1 MQAMQP
7 IQQRKIRLMRK
18 NLTLT
23 ILLSVGLS
31 GCIDTEFETSANMS
45 KQPTNTV
52 STEQGVLEGTW
63 SKTDPDIGVFRGVA
77 YAQPPVGELRWRE
90 PQDLAS
96 WSGVRQ
102 AQEFGAACW
111 QSYSEDAFVWSRG
124 EFPRSEDCLHLNVW
138 QAQRTSVAA
147 PVMVWFHGGAHTG
160 GFAHVELFD
169 GTELARQGVVV
180 VTVNYR
186 LGPWGFLA
194 HPALAEESEHNSAGN
209 YGLMD
214 KIAALKWVQKNIQGF
229 GGDPDNVTIFGQS
242 AGSSSVC
249 ALMTSP
255 LTSGLFHKAIGQS
268 AACLA
273 KEKRDANGQERGVR
287 LTTLALGKLASQES
301 ATKVTAKQ
309 LRSIDNEALLSAM
322 QTSDWSAGS
331 RIVVDGWVLPEA
343 PLDVFNANRQAK
355 VPLLVGSLANEGH
368 ELLPLNNALTEAELD
383 QYLSKTFGDS
393 APKLKALYAEDL
405 AISPGMALREILT
418 DAFMAMSMRSWAQY
432 NHNADQP
439 TYLYYMDYVPPA
451 YQIYL
456 FNEPDLN
463 LPNGPR
469 SAGAYHSGDLA
480 FVFNNVGKNG
490 DFWLEEDLS
499 MARTMSGYWTN
510 FAKTGNPNGANLP
523 NWASYEPQ
531 GHNTQLLSKQVRT
544 IAGAKREKLDLLA
557 QRHQA
562 KKK

>member
-1 MQAMQP
+1 MQA
-7 IQQRKIRLMRK
+7 IAKLIRI
-18 NLTLT
+18 NLTLA
-23 ILLSVGLS
+23 ILLSINLVG
-31 GCIDTEFETSANMS
+31 CTEKEAGMSADMN
-45 KQPTNTV
+45 KERVNQV
-52 STEQGVLEGTW
+52 STEHGMLEGAW
-63 SKTDPDIGVFRGVA
+63 SQADASIGVFRGIP
-77 YAQPPVGELRWRE
+77 YAQPPVGNLRWRA
-90 PQDLAS
+90 PQDLTS
-96 WSGVRQ
+96 WTGVRQ
-102 AQEFGAACW
+102 ATTFGAACW
-111 QSYSEDAFVWSRG
+111 QSYSDDAFVWSRG
-124 EFPRSEDCLHLNVW
+124 EFPRSEDCLHLNIW
-138 QAQRTSVAA
+138 QPEKTDATA

-194 HPALAEESEHNSAGN
+194 HPALAEESEHNSTGN

-229 GGDPDNVTIFGQS
+229 GGNPDNVTLFGQS

-249 ALMTSP
+249 ALMASP
-255 LTSGLFHKAIGQS
+255 LASGLFDKAIGQS
-268 AACLA
+268 AACLVR
-273 KEKRDANGQERGVR
+273 EKRDANGQQRGAR
-287 LTTLALGKLASQES
+287 LAQLALGELGAQDSESQ
-301 ATKVTAKQ
+301 VTAKQ
-309 LRSIDNEALLSAM
+309 LRSIDNQSLLSAM
-322 QTSDWSAGS
+322 ENSPWSEGS

-343 PLDVFNANRQAK
+343 PVDVFNANQQAK

-368 ELLPLNNALTEAELD
+368 ELLPLNNALTESELD
-383 QYLSKTFGDS
+383 QYLNKTFAET

-418 DAFMAMSMRSWAQY
+418 DAFMAMSMRGWAQY

-456 FNEPDLN
+456 FDDPNLN
-463 LPNGPR
+463 LPGGPR
-469 SAGAYHSGDLA
+469 STGAYHSGDLA
-480 FVFNNVGKNG
+480 YVFNNVGKTG
-490 DFWLEEDLS
+490 DFWLEEDFA
-499 MARTMSGYWTN
+499 MARAMSGYWTN

-523 NWASYEPQ
+523 NWARYEPQ
-531 GHNTQLLSKQVRT
+531 NHNTQLLSNPIKT

-557 QRHQA
+557 QRYQR
-562 KKK
+562 KK

>member
-1 MQAMQP
+1 MQA
-7 IQQRKIRLMRK
+7 IAKLTRI
-18 NLTLT
+18 NLTLA
-23 ILLSVGLS
+23 ILLSINLVG
-31 GCIDTEFETSANMS
+31 CTEKEAGMSADRN
-45 KQPTNTV
+45 KERVNQV
-52 STEQGVLEGTW
+52 STEHGILKGAW
-63 SKTDPDIGVFRGVA
+63 SEADASIGVFRGIP
-77 YAQPPVGELRWRE
+77 YAQPPVGDLRWRA

-96 WSGVRQ
+96 WTGVRH
-102 AQEFGAACW
+102 ATKFGAACW
-111 QSYSEDAFVWSRG
+111 QSYSDDAFVWSRG
-124 EFPRSEDCLHLNVW
+124 EFPRSEDCLHLNIW
-138 QAQRTSVAA
+138 QPKKADATA

-194 HPALAEESEHNSAGN
+194 HPALAEESEHNSTGN

-214 KIAALKWVQKNIQGF
+214 KIAALKWVQKNIRSF
-229 GGDPDNVTIFGQS
+229 GGNPDNVTLFGQS

-249 ALMTSP
+249 ALMASP

-268 AACLA
+268 AACLV
-273 KEKRDANGQERGVR
+273 KEKRDANGQQRGAR
-287 LTTLALGKLASQES
+287 LAQLALGESGAQDSESQ
-301 ATKVTAKQ
+301 VTAKQ
-309 LRSIDNEALLSAM
+309 LRSIDNQSLLSAM
-322 QTSDWSAGS
+322 ENSPWSEGS

-343 PLDVFNANRQAK
+343 PVDVFNANQQAK

-368 ELLPLNNALTEAELD
+368 ELLPLNNALTESELD
-383 QYLSKTFGDS
+383 QYLSKTFAET

-418 DAFMAMSMRSWAQY
+418 DAFMAMSMRGWAQY

-456 FNEPDLN
+456 FDDPNLN
-463 LPNGPR
+463 LPGGPR
-469 SAGAYHSGDLA
+469 STGAYHSGDLA
-480 FVFNNVGKNG
+480 YVFNNVGKTG
-490 DFWLEEDLS
+490 DFWLEEDFA
-499 MARTMSGYWTN
+499 MARAMSSYWTN
-510 FAKTGNPNGANLP
+510 FAKTGNPNGTNLP
-523 NWASYEPQ
+523 NWARYETQ
-531 GHNTQLLSKQVRT
+531 NHNTQLLSNPIKT

-557 QRHQA
+557 QRYQT
-562 KKK
+562 KK

>member
-1 MQAMQP
+1 MQA
-7 IQQRKIRLMRK
+7 IAKLIRI
-18 NLTLT
+18 NLTLA
-23 ILLSVGLS
+23 ILLSINLVG
-31 GCIDTEFETSANMS
+31 CTEKEAGMSADMN
-45 KQPTNTV
+45 KERVNQV
-52 STEQGVLEGTW
+52 STEHGMLEGAW
-63 SKTDPDIGVFRGVA
+63 SQADASIGVFRGIP
-77 YAQPPVGELRWRE
+77 YAQPPVGNLRWRA
-90 PQDLAS
+90 PQDLAP
-96 WSGVRQ
+96 WTGVRQ
-102 AQEFGAACW
+102 ATTFGAACW
-111 QSYSEDAFVWSRG
+111 QSYSDDAFVWSRG
-124 EFPRSEDCLHLNVW
+124 EFPRSEDCLHLNIW
-138 QAQRTSVAA
+138 QPKKADATA

-194 HPALAEESEHNSAGN
+194 HPALAEESEHNSTGN

-229 GGDPDNVTIFGQS
+229 GGNPDNVTLFGQS

-249 ALMTSP
+249 ALMASP
-255 LTSGLFHKAIGQS
+255 LASGLFDKAIGQS
-268 AACLA
+268 AACLVR
-273 KEKRDANGQERGVR
+273 EKRDANGQQRGAR
-287 LTTLALGKLASQES
+287 LAQLALGELGAQDSESQ
-301 ATKVTAKQ
+301 VTAKQ
-309 LRSIDNEALLSAM
+309 LRSIDNQSLLSAM
-322 QTSDWSAGS
+322 ENSPWSEGS

-343 PLDVFNANRQAK
+343 PVDVFNANQQAK

-368 ELLPLNNALTEAELD
+368 ELLPLNNALTESELD
-383 QYLSKTFGDS
+383 QYLNKTFAET

-418 DAFMAMSMRSWAQY
+418 DAFMAMSMRGWAQY

-456 FNEPDLN
+456 FDDPNLN
-463 LPNGPR
+463 LPGGPR
-469 SAGAYHSGDLA
+469 STGAYHSGDLA
-480 FVFNNVGKNG
+480 YVFNNVGKTG
-490 DFWLEEDLS
+490 DFWLEEDFA
-499 MARTMSGYWTN
+499 MARAMSSYWTN

-523 NWASYEPQ
+523 NWARYEPQ
-531 GHNTQLLSKQVRT
+531 NHNTQLLSNPIKT

-557 QRHQA
+557 QRYQT
-562 KKK
+562 KK

>member
-1 MQAMQP
+1 MQA
-7 IQQRKIRLMRK
+7 IAKLIRI
-18 NLTLT
+18 NLTLA
-23 ILLSVGLS
+23 ILLSINLVG
-31 GCIDTEFETSANMS
+31 CTEKEAGMSADMN
-45 KQPTNTV
+45 KERVNQV
-52 STEQGVLEGTW
+52 STEHGMLEGAW
-63 SKTDPDIGVFRGVA
+63 SQADASIGVFRGIP
-77 YAQPPVGELRWRE
+77 YAQPPVGNLRWRA
-90 PQDLAS
+90 PQDLAP
-96 WSGVRQ
+96 WTGVRQ
-102 AQEFGAACW
+102 ATTFGAACW
-111 QSYSEDAFVWSRG
+111 QSYSDDAFVWSRG
-124 EFPRSEDCLHLNVW
+124 EFPRSEDCLHLNIW
-138 QAQRTSVAA
+138 QPKKADATA

-194 HPALAEESEHNSAGN
+194 HPALAEESEHNSTGN

-214 KIAALKWVQKNIQGF
+214 KIAALKWVQKNIRSF
-229 GGDPDNVTIFGQS
+229 GGNPDNVTLFGQS

-268 AACLA
+268 AACLV
-273 KEKRDANGQERGVR
+273 KEKRDANGQQRGAR
-287 LTTLALGKLASQES
+287 LAQLALGELGAQDSESQ
-301 ATKVTAKQ
+301 VTAKQ
-309 LRSIDNEALLSAM
+309 LRSIDNQSLLSAM
-322 QTSDWSAGS
+322 ENSPWSEGS

-343 PLDVFNANRQAK
+343 PVDVFNANQQAK

-368 ELLPLNNALTEAELD
+368 ELLPLNNALTESELD
-383 QYLSKTFGDS
+383 QYLSKTFAET

-418 DAFMAMSMRSWAQY
+418 DAFMAMSMRGWAQY

-456 FNEPDLN
+456 FDDPNLN
-463 LPNGPR
+463 LPGGPR
-469 SAGAYHSGDLA
+469 STGAYHSGDLA
-480 FVFNNVGKNG
+480 YVFNNVGKTG
-490 DFWLEEDLS
+490 DFWLEEDFA
-499 MARTMSGYWTN
+499 MARAMSSYWTN

-523 NWASYEPQ
+523 NWARYEPQ
-531 GHNTQLLSKQVRT
+531 NHNTQLLSNPIKT

-557 QRHQA
+557 QRYQT
-562 KKK
+562 KK

>member
-1 MQAMQP
+1 MQA
-7 IQQRKIRLMRK
+7 IAKLTRI
-18 NLTLT
+18 NLTLA
-23 ILLSVGLS
+23 ILLSINLVG
-31 GCIDTEFETSANMS
+31 CTEKEAGMSADMN
-45 KQPTNTV
+45 KERVNQV
-52 STEQGVLEGTW
+52 STEHGMLEGAW
-63 SKTDPDIGVFRGVA
+63 SQADASIGVFRGIP
-77 YAQPPVGELRWRE
+77 YAQPPIGDLRWRA

-96 WSGVRQ
+96 WTGVRH
-102 AQEFGAACW
+102 ATKFGAACW
-111 QSYSEDAFVWSRG
+111 QSYSDDAFVWSRG
-124 EFPRSEDCLHLNVW
+124 EFPRSEDCLHLNIW
-138 QAQRTSVAA
+138 QPKKADATA

-194 HPALAEESEHNSAGN
+194 HPALAEESEHNSTGN

-214 KIAALKWVQKNIQGF
+214 KIAALKWVQKNIRSF
-229 GGDPDNVTIFGQS
+229 GGNPDNVTLFGQS

-268 AACLA
+268 AACLV
-273 KEKRDANGQERGVR
+273 KEKRDANGQQRGAR
-287 LTTLALGKLASQES
+287 LAQLALGESGAQDSESQ
-301 ATKVTAKQ
+301 VTAKQ
-309 LRSIDNEALLSAM
+309 LRSIDNQSLLSAM
-322 QTSDWSAGS
+322 ENSPWSEGS

-343 PLDVFNANRQAK
+343 PVDVFNANQQAK

-368 ELLPLNNALTEAELD
+368 ELLPLNNALTESELD
-383 QYLSKTFGDS
+383 QYLSKTFAET

-418 DAFMAMSMRSWAQY
+418 DAFMAMSMRGWAQY

-456 FNEPDLN
+456 FDDPNLN
-463 LPNGPR
+463 LPGGPR
-469 SAGAYHSGDLA
+469 STGAYHSGDLA
-480 FVFNNVGKNG
+480 YVFNNVGKTG
-490 DFWLEEDLS
+490 DFWLEEDFA
-499 MARTMSGYWTN
+499 MARAMSSYWTN

-523 NWASYEPQ
+523 NWARYEPQ
-531 GHNTQLLSKQVRT
+531 NHNTQLLSNPIKT

-557 QRHQA
+557 QRYQT
-562 KKK
+562 KK

>member
-1 MQAMQP
+1 MQA
-7 IQQRKIRLMRK
+7 IAKLIRI
-18 NLTLT
+18 NLTLA
-23 ILLSVGLS
+23 ILLSINLVG
-31 GCIDTEFETSANMS
+31 CTEKEAGMSADMN
-45 KQPTNTV
+45 KERVNQV
-52 STEQGVLEGTW
+52 STEHGMLEGAW
-63 SKTDPDIGVFRGVA
+63 SQADASIGVFRGIP
-77 YAQPPVGELRWRE
+77 YAQPPVGDLRWRA
-90 PQDLAS
+90 PQDLTS
-96 WSGVRQ
+96 WTGVRQ
-102 AQEFGAACW
+102 ATTFGAACW
-111 QSYSEDAFVWSRG
+111 QSYSDDAFVWSRG
-124 EFPRSEDCLHLNVW
+124 EFPRSEDCLHLNIW
-138 QAQRTSVAA
+138 QPEKTDATA

-194 HPALAEESEHNSAGN
+194 HPALAEESEHNSTGN

-229 GGDPDNVTIFGQS
+229 GGNPDNVTLFGQS

-249 ALMTSP
+249 ALMASP
-255 LTSGLFHKAIGQS
+255 LASGLFDKAIGQS
-268 AACLA
+268 AACLV
-273 KEKRDANGQERGVR
+273 KEKRDANGQQRGAR
-287 LTTLALGKLASQES
+287 LAQLALGELGAQDSESQ
-301 ATKVTAKQ
+301 VTAKQ
-309 LRSIDNEALLSAM
+309 LRSIDNQSLLSAM
-322 QTSDWSAGS
+322 ENSPWSEGS

-343 PLDVFNANRQAK
+343 PVDVFNANQQAK

-368 ELLPLNNALTEAELD
+368 ELLPLNNALTESELD
-383 QYLSKTFGDS
+383 QYLNKTFAET

-418 DAFMAMSMRSWAQY
+418 DAFMAMSMRGWAQY

-456 FNEPDLN
+456 FDDPNLN
-463 LPNGPR
+463 LPGGPR
-469 SAGAYHSGDLA
+469 STGAYHSGDLA
-480 FVFNNVGKNG
+480 YVFNNVGKTG
-490 DFWLEEDLS
+490 DFWLEEDFA
-499 MARTMSGYWTN
+499 MARAMSGYWTN

-523 NWASYEPQ
+523 NWARYEPQ
-531 GHNTQLLSKQVRT
+531 NHNTQLLSNPIKT

-557 QRHQA
+557 QRFQT
-562 KKK
+562 KK

>member
-1 MQAMQP
+1 MQA
-7 IQQRKIRLMRK
+7 IAKLIRI
-18 NLTLT
+18 NLTLA
-23 ILLSVGLS
+23 ILLSINLVG
-31 GCIDTEFETSANMS
+31 CTEKEAGMSADRN
-45 KQPTNTV
+45 KEWVNQV
-52 STEQGVLEGTW
+52 STEHGILKGAW
-63 SKTDPDIGVFRGVA
+63 SEADASIGVFRGIP
-77 YAQPPVGELRWRE
+77 YAQPPVGDLRWRA

-96 WSGVRQ
+96 WTGVRH
-102 AQEFGAACW
+102 ATKFGAACW
-111 QSYSEDAFVWSRG
+111 HSYSDDAFVWSRG
-124 EFPRSEDCLHLNVW
+124 EFPRSEDCLHLNIW
-138 QAQRTSVAA
+138 QPKKADATA

-194 HPALAEESEHNSAGN
+194 HPALAEESEHNSTGN

-214 KIAALKWVQKNIQGF
+214 KIAALKWVQKNIRSF
-229 GGDPDNVTIFGQS
+229 GGNPDNVTLFGQS

-249 ALMTSP
+249 ALMASP
-255 LTSGLFHKAIGQS
+255 LASGLFHKAIGQS
-268 AACLA
+268 AACLV
-273 KEKRDANGQERGVR
+273 KEKRDANGQQRGAR
-287 LTTLALGKLASQES
+287 LAQLALGELGAQDSESQ
-301 ATKVTAKQ
+301 VTAKQ
-309 LRSIDNEALLSAM
+309 LRSIDNQSLLSAM
-322 QTSDWSAGS
+322 ENSPWSEGS

-343 PLDVFNANRQAK
+343 PVDVFNANQQAK

-368 ELLPLNNALTEAELD
+368 ELLPLNNALTESELD
-383 QYLSKTFGDS
+383 QYLSKTFAET

-418 DAFMAMSMRSWAQY
+418 DAFMAMSMRGWAQY

-456 FNEPDLN
+456 FDDPNLN
-463 LPNGPR
+463 LPGGPR
-469 SAGAYHSGDLA
+469 STGAYHSGDLA
-480 FVFNNVGKNG
+480 YVFNNVGKTG
-490 DFWLEEDLS
+490 DFWLEEDFA
-499 MARTMSGYWTN
+499 MARAMSSYWTN

-523 NWASYEPQ
+523 NWARYEPQ
-531 GHNTQLLSKQVRT
+531 NHNTQLLSNPIKT

-557 QRHQA
+557 QRYQT
-562 KKK
+562 KK

>member
-1 MQAMQP
+1 MQA
-7 IQQRKIRLMRK
+7 IAKLIRI
-18 NLTLT
+18 NLTLA
-23 ILLSVGLS
+23 ILLSINLVGCTKKEA
-31 GCIDTEFETSANMS
+31 GMSADMN
-45 KQPTNTV
+45 KERVNQV
-52 STEQGVLEGTW
+52 STEHGILEGAW
-63 SKTDPDIGVFRGVA
+63 SEADASIGVFRGIP
-77 YAQPPVGELRWRE
+77 YAQPPVGDLRWRA

-96 WSGVRQ
+96 WTGVRH
-102 AQEFGAACW
+102 ATKFGAACW
-111 QSYSEDAFVWSRG
+111 QSYSDDAFVWSRG
-124 EFPRSEDCLHLNVW
+124 EFPRSEDCLHLNIW
-138 QAQRTSVAA
+138 QPKKADATA

-194 HPALAEESEHNSAGN
+194 HPALAEESEHNSTGN

-214 KIAALKWVQKNIQGF
+214 KIAALKWVQKNIRSF
-229 GGDPDNVTIFGQS
+229 GGNPDNVTLFGQS

-249 ALMTSP
+249 ALMASP
-255 LTSGLFHKAIGQS
+255 LASGLFHKAIGQS
-268 AACLA
+268 AACLV
-273 KEKRDANGQERGVR
+273 KEKRDANGQQRGAR
-287 LTTLALGKLASQES
+287 LAQLALGELGAQDSESQ
-301 ATKVTAKQ
+301 VTAKQ
-309 LRSIDNEALLSAM
+309 LRSIDNQSLLSAM
-322 QTSDWSAGS
+322 ENSPWSEGS

-343 PLDVFNANRQAK
+343 PVDVFNANQQAK

-368 ELLPLNNALTEAELD
+368 ELLPLNNALTESELD
-383 QYLSKTFGDS
+383 QYLSKTFAET

-418 DAFMAMSMRSWAQY
+418 DAFMAMSMRGWAQY

-456 FNEPDLN
+456 FDDPNLN
-463 LPNGPR
+463 LPGGPR
-469 SAGAYHSGDLA
+469 STGAYHSGDLA
-480 FVFNNVGKNG
+480 YVFNNVGKTG
-490 DFWLEEDLS
+490 DFWLKEDFA
-499 MARTMSGYWTN
+499 MARAMSGYWTN

-523 NWASYEPQ
+523 NWARYEPQ
-531 GHNTQLLSKQVRT
+531 NHNTQLLSNPIKT

-557 QRHQA
+557 QRYQR
-562 KKK
+562 KK

>member
-1 MQAMQP
+1 MQA
-7 IQQRKIRLMRK
+7 IAKLIRI
-18 NLTLT
+18 NLTLA
-23 ILLSVGLS
+23 ILLSINLVG
-31 GCIDTEFETSANMS
+31 CTEKEAGMSADMN
-45 KQPTNTV
+45 KERVNQV
-52 STEQGVLEGTW
+52 STEHGMLEGAW
-63 SKTDPDIGVFRGVA
+63 SQADASIGVFRGIP
-77 YAQPPVGELRWRE
+77 YAQPPVGDLRWRA
-90 PQDLAS
+90 PQDLTS
-96 WSGVRQ
+96 WTGVRQ
-102 AQEFGAACW
+102 ATTFGAACW
-111 QSYSEDAFVWSRG
+111 QSYSDDAFVWSRG
-124 EFPRSEDCLHLNVW
+124 EFPRSEDCLHLNIW
-138 QAQRTSVAA
+138 QPEKTDATA

-194 HPALAEESEHNSAGN
+194 HPALAEESEHNSTGN

-229 GGDPDNVTIFGQS
+229 GGNPDNVTLFGQS

-249 ALMTSP
+249 ALMASP
-255 LTSGLFHKAIGQS
+255 LASGLFDKAIGQS
-268 AACLA
+268 AACLV
-273 KEKRDANGQERGVR
+273 KEKRDANGQQRGAR
-287 LTTLALGKLASQES
+287 LAQLALSELGAQDSESQ
-301 ATKVTAKQ
+301 VTAKQ
-309 LRSIDNEALLSAM
+309 LRSIDNQSLLSAM
-322 QTSDWSAGS
+322 ENSPWSEGS
-331 RIVVDGWVLPEA
+331 RIVVDGWVLLEA
-343 PLDVFNANRQAK
+343 PVDVFNANQQAK

-383 QYLSKTFGDS
+383 QYLSKTFVDS

-456 FNEPDLN
+456 FDDPNLN
-463 LPNGPR
+463 LPGGPR
-469 SAGAYHSGDLA
+469 STGAYHSGDLA
-480 FVFNNVGKNG
+480 YVFNNVGKTG
-490 DFWLEEDLS
+490 DFWLEEDFA
-499 MARTMSGYWTN
+499 MARAMSGYWTN

-523 NWASYEPQ
+523 NWARYEPQ
-531 GHNTQLLSKQVRT
+531 NHNTQLLSNRIKT

-557 QRHQA
+557 QRYQT
-562 KKK
+562 KK

>member
-1 MQAMQP
+1 MQA
-7 IQQRKIRLMRK
+7 IAKLIRI
-18 NLTLT
+18 NLTLA
-23 ILLSVGLS
+23 ILLSINLVG
-31 GCIDTEFETSANMS
+31 CTEKEAGMSAEMN
-45 KQPTNTV
+45 KERVNQV
-52 STEQGVLEGTW
+52 STEHGMLEGAW
-63 SKTDPDIGVFRGVA
+63 SQADASIGVFRGIP
-77 YAQPPVGELRWRE
+77 YAQPPVGDLRWRA
-90 PQDLAS
+90 PQDLTS
-96 WSGVRQ
+96 WTGVRQ
-102 AQEFGAACW
+102 ATTFGAACW
-111 QSYSEDAFVWSRG
+111 QSYSDDAFVWSRG
-124 EFPRSEDCLHLNVW
+124 EFLRSEDCLHLNIW
-138 QAQRTSVAA
+138 QPEKADATA

-169 GTELARQGVVV
+169 GTELARQGVLV

-194 HPALAEESEHNSAGN
+194 HPALAEESEHNSTGN

-229 GGDPDNVTIFGQS
+229 GGNPDNVTLFGQS

-249 ALMTSP
+249 ALMASP
-255 LTSGLFHKAIGQS
+255 LASGLFDKAIGQS
-268 AACLA
+268 AACLV
-273 KEKRDANGQERGVR
+273 KEKRDANGQQRGAR
-287 LTTLALGKLASQES
+287 LAQLALSELGAQDSESQ
-301 ATKVTAKQ
+301 VTAKQ
-309 LRSIDNEALLSAM
+309 LRSIDNQSLLSAM
-322 QTSDWSAGS
+322 ENSPWSEGS

-343 PLDVFNANRQAK
+343 PVDVFNANQQAK

-383 QYLSKTFGDS
+383 QYLSKTFVDS

-456 FNEPDLN
+456 FDDPNLN
-463 LPNGPR
+463 LPGGPR
-469 SAGAYHSGDLA
+469 STGAYHSGDLA
-480 FVFNNVGKNG
+480 YVFNNVGKTGN
-490 DFWLEEDLS
+490 FWLEEDFA
-499 MARTMSGYWTN
+499 MARAMSGYWTN

-523 NWASYEPQ
+523 NWARYEPQ
-531 GHNTQLLSKQVRT
+531 NHNTQLLSNPIKT

-557 QRHQA
+557 QRYQR
-562 KKK
+562 KK

>member
-1 MQAMQP
+1 MQA
-7 IQQRKIRLMRK
+7 IAKLIRI
-18 NLTLT
+18 NLTLA
-23 ILLSVGLS
+23 ILLSINLVG
-31 GCIDTEFETSANMS
+31 CTEKEAGMSAEMN
-45 KQPTNTV
+45 KERVNQV
-52 STEQGVLEGTW
+52 STEHGMLEGAW
-63 SKTDPDIGVFRGVA
+63 SQADPSIGVFRGIP
-77 YAQPPVGELRWRE
+77 YAQPPVGDLRWRA
-90 PQDLAS
+90 PQDLTS
-96 WSGVRQ
+96 WTGVRQ
-102 AQEFGAACW
+102 ATTFGAACW
-111 QSYSEDAFVWSRG
+111 QSYSDDAFVWSRG
-124 EFPRSEDCLHLNVW
+124 EFLRSEDCLHLNIW
-138 QAQRTSVAA
+138 QPEKADATA

-169 GTELARQGVVV
+169 GTELARQGVLV

-194 HPALAEESEHNSAGN
+194 HPALAEESEHNSTGN

-229 GGDPDNVTIFGQS
+229 GGNPDNVTLFGQS

-249 ALMTSP
+249 ALMASP
-255 LTSGLFHKAIGQS
+255 LASGLFDKAIGQS
-268 AACLA
+268 AACLV
-273 KEKRDANGQERGVR
+273 KEKRDANGQQRGAR
-287 LTTLALGKLASQES
+287 LAQLALSELGAQDSESQ
-301 ATKVTAKQ
+301 VTAKQ
-309 LRSIDNEALLSAM
+309 LRSIDNQSLLSAM
-322 QTSDWSAGS
+322 ENSPWSEGS

-343 PLDVFNANRQAK
+343 PVDVFNANQQAK

-383 QYLSKTFGDS
+383 QYLSKTFVDS

-456 FNEPDLN
+456 FDDPNLN
-463 LPNGPR
+463 LPGGPR
-469 SAGAYHSGDLA
+469 STGAYHSGDLA
-480 FVFNNVGKNG
+480 YVFNNVGKTG
-490 DFWLEEDLS
+490 DFWLEEDFA
-499 MARTMSGYWTN
+499 MARAMSGYWTN

-523 NWASYEPQ
+523 NWARYEPQ
-531 GHNTQLLSKQVRT
+531 NHNTQLLSNPIKT

-557 QRHQA
+557 QRYQR
-562 KKK
+562 KK

>member
-1 MQAMQP
+1 MQA
-7 IQQRKIRLMRK
+7 IAKLIRI
-18 NLTLT
+18 NLTLA
-23 ILLSVGLS
+23 ILLSINLVG
-31 GCIDTEFETSANMS
+31 CTEKEAGMSADMN
-45 KQPTNTV
+45 KERVNQV
-52 STEQGVLEGTW
+52 STEHGMLEGAW
-63 SKTDPDIGVFRGVA
+63 SQADASIGVFRGIP
-77 YAQPPVGELRWRE
+77 YAQPPVGDLRWRA
-90 PQDLAS
+90 PQDLTS
-96 WSGVRQ
+96 WTGVRQ
-102 AQEFGAACW
+102 ATTFGAACW
-111 QSYSEDAFVWSRG
+111 QSYSDDAFVWSRG
-124 EFPRSEDCLHLNVW
+124 EFPRSEDCLHLNIW
-138 QAQRTSVAA
+138 QPEKTDATA

-194 HPALAEESEHNSAGN
+194 HPALAEESEHNSTGN

-229 GGDPDNVTIFGQS
+229 GGNPDNVTLFGQS

-249 ALMTSP
+249 ALMASP
-255 LTSGLFHKAIGQS
+255 LASGLFDKAIGQS
-268 AACLA
+268 AACLV
-273 KEKRDANGQERGVR
+273 KEKRDANGQQRGAR
-287 LTTLALGKLASQES
+287 LAQLALGELGAQDSESQ
-301 ATKVTAKQ
+301 VTAKQ
-309 LRSIDNEALLSAM
+309 LRSIDNQSLLSAM
-322 QTSDWSAGS
+322 ENSPWSEGS

-343 PLDVFNANRQAK
+343 PVDVFNANQQAK

-368 ELLPLNNALTEAELD
+368 ELLPLNNALTESELD
-383 QYLSKTFGDS
+383 QYLNKTFAET

-418 DAFMAMSMRSWAQY
+418 DAFMAMSMRGWAQY

-456 FNEPDLN
+456 FDDPNLN
-463 LPNGPR
+463 LPGGPR
-469 SAGAYHSGDLA
+469 STGAYHSGDLA
-480 FVFNNVGKNG
+480 YVFNNVGKTG
-490 DFWLEEDLS
+490 DFWLEEDFA
-499 MARTMSGYWTN
+499 MARAMSGYWTN

-523 NWASYEPQ
+523 NWARYEPQ
-531 GHNTQLLSKQVRT
+531 NHNTQLLSNPIKT

-557 QRHQA
+557 QRYQR
-562 KKK
+562 KK

>member
-1 MQAMQP
+1 MQA
-7 IQQRKIRLMRK
+7 IAKLIRI
-18 NLTLT
+18 NLTLA
-23 ILLSVGLS
+23 ILLSINLVGCTKKEA
-31 GCIDTEFETSANMS
+31 GMSADMN
-45 KQPTNTV
+45 KERVNQV
-52 STEQGVLEGTW
+52 STEHGILEGAW
-63 SKTDPDIGVFRGVA
+63 SEADASIGVFRGIP
-77 YAQPPVGELRWRE
+77 YAQPPVGDLRWRA

-96 WSGVRQ
+96 WTGVRH
-102 AQEFGAACW
+102 ATKFGAACW
-111 QSYSEDAFVWSRG
+111 QSYSDDAFVWSRG
-124 EFPRSEDCLHLNVW
+124 EFPRSEDCLHLNIW
-138 QAQRTSVAA
+138 QPKKADATA

-194 HPALAEESEHNSAGN
+194 HPALAEESEHNSTGN

-214 KIAALKWVQKNIQGF
+214 KIAALKWVQKNIRSF
-229 GGDPDNVTIFGQS
+229 GGNPDNVTLFGQS

-249 ALMTSP
+249 ALMASP
-255 LTSGLFHKAIGQS
+255 LASGLFHKAIGQS
-268 AACLA
+268 AACLV
-273 KEKRDANGQERGVR
+273 KEKRDANGQQRGAR
-287 LTTLALGKLASQES
+287 LAQLALGELGAQDSESQ
-301 ATKVTAKQ
+301 VTAKQ
-309 LRSIDNEALLSAM
+309 LRSIDNQSLLSAM
-322 QTSDWSAGS
+322 ENSPWSEGS

-343 PLDVFNANRQAK
+343 PVDVFNANQQAK

-368 ELLPLNNALTEAELD
+368 ELLPLNNALTESELD
-383 QYLSKTFGDS
+383 QYLSKTFAET

-418 DAFMAMSMRSWAQY
+418 DAFMAMSMRGWAQY

-456 FNEPDLN
+456 FDDPNLN
-463 LPNGPR
+463 LPGGPR
-469 SAGAYHSGDLA
+469 STGAYHSGDLA
-480 FVFNNVGKNG
+480 YVFNNVGKTG
-490 DFWLEEDLS
+490 DFWLEEDFA
-499 MARTMSGYWTN
+499 MARAMSGYWTN

-523 NWASYEPQ
+523 NWARYEPQ
-531 GHNTQLLSKQVRT
+531 NHNTQLLSNPIKT

-557 QRHQA
+557 QRYQT
-562 KKK
+562 KK

>member
-1 MQAMQP
+1 MQA
-7 IQQRKIRLMRK
+7 IAKLIRI
-18 NLTLT
+18 NLTLA
-23 ILLSVGLS
+23 ILLSINLVGCTKKEA
-31 GCIDTEFETSANMS
+31 GMSADMN
-45 KQPTNTV
+45 KERVNQV
-52 STEQGVLEGTW
+52 STEHGILEGAW
-63 SKTDPDIGVFRGVA
+63 SEADASIGVFRGIP
-77 YAQPPVGELRWRE
+77 YAQPPVGDLRWRA

-96 WSGVRQ
+96 WTGVRH
-102 AQEFGAACW
+102 ATKFGAACW
-111 QSYSEDAFVWSRG
+111 QSYSDDAFVWSRG
-124 EFPRSEDCLHLNVW
+124 EFPRSEDCLHLNIW
-138 QAQRTSVAA
+138 QPKKADATA

-194 HPALAEESEHNSAGN
+194 HPALAEESEHNSTGN

-214 KIAALKWVQKNIQGF
+214 KIAALKWVQKNIRSF
-229 GGDPDNVTIFGQS
+229 GGNPDNVTLFGQS

-249 ALMTSP
+249 ALMASP

-268 AACLA
+268 AACLV
-273 KEKRDANGQERGVR
+273 KEKRDASGQQRGAR
-287 LTTLALGKLASQES
+287 LAQLALGEPGAQDSESQ
-301 ATKVTAKQ
+301 VTAKQ
-309 LRSIDNEALLSAM
+309 LRSIDNQSLLSAM
-322 QTSDWSAGS
+322 ENSPWSEGS

-343 PLDVFNANRQAK
+343 PVDVFNANQQAK

-368 ELLPLNNALTEAELD
+368 ELLPLNNALTESELD
-383 QYLSKTFGDS
+383 QYLSKTFAET

-418 DAFMAMSMRSWAQY
+418 DAFMAMSMRGWAQY

-456 FNEPDLN
+456 FDDPNLN
-463 LPNGPR
+463 LPGGPR
-469 SAGAYHSGDLA
+469 STGAYHSGDLA
-480 FVFNNVGKNG
+480 YVFNNVGKTG
-490 DFWLEEDLS
+490 DFWLEEDFA
-499 MARTMSGYWTN
+499 MARAMSSYWTN

-523 NWASYEPQ
+523 NWARYEPQ
-531 GHNTQLLSKQVRT
+531 NHNTQLLSNPIKT

-557 QRHQA
+557 QRYQT
-562 KKK
+562 KK

>member
-1 MQAMQP
+1 MQA
-7 IQQRKIRLMRK
+7 IAKLTRI
-18 NLTLT
+18 NLTLA
-23 ILLSVGLS
+23 ILLSINLVG
-31 GCIDTEFETSANMS
+31 CTEKEAGMSADRN
-45 KQPTNTV
+45 KERVNQV
-52 STEQGVLEGTW
+52 STEHGILKGAW
-63 SKTDPDIGVFRGVA
+63 SEADASIGVFRGIP
-77 YAQPPVGELRWRE
+77 YAQPPVGDLRWRA

-96 WSGVRQ
+96 WTGVRH
-102 AQEFGAACW
+102 ATKFGAACW
-111 QSYSEDAFVWSRG
+111 QSYSDDAFVWSRG
-124 EFPRSEDCLHLNVW
+124 EFPRSEDCLHLNIW
-138 QAQRTSVAA
+138 QPEKTDATA

-194 HPALAEESEHNSAGN
+194 HPALAEESEHNSTGN

-214 KIAALKWVQKNIQGF
+214 KIAALKWVQKNIRSF
-229 GGDPDNVTIFGQS
+229 GGNPDNVTLFGQS

-249 ALMTSP
+249 ALMASP

-268 AACLA
+268 AACLV
-273 KEKRDANGQERGVR
+273 KEKRDANGQQRGAR
-287 LTTLALGKLASQES
+287 LAQLALGESGAQDSESQ
-301 ATKVTAKQ
+301 VTAKQ
-309 LRSIDNEALLSAM
+309 LRSIDNQSLLSAM
-322 QTSDWSAGS
+322 ENSPWSEGS

-343 PLDVFNANRQAK
+343 PVDVFNANQQAK

-368 ELLPLNNALTEAELD
+368 ELLPLNNALTESELD
-383 QYLSKTFGDS
+383 QYLSKTFAET

-418 DAFMAMSMRSWAQY
+418 DAFMAMSMRGWAQY

-456 FNEPDLN
+456 FDDPNLN
-463 LPNGPR
+463 LPGGPR
-469 SAGAYHSGDLA
+469 STGAYHSGDLA
-480 FVFNNVGKNG
+480 YVFNNVGKTG
-490 DFWLEEDLS
+490 DFWLEEDFA
-499 MARTMSGYWTN
+499 MARAMSSYWTN

-523 NWASYEPQ
+523 NWARYEPQ
-531 GHNTQLLSKQVRT
+531 NHNTQLLSNPIKT

-557 QRHQA
+557 QRYQT
-562 KKK
+562 KK

>member
-1 MQAMQP
+1 MQA
-7 IQQRKIRLMRK
+7 IAKLTRI
-18 NLTLT
+18 NLTLA
-23 ILLSVGLS
+23 ILLSINLVG
-31 GCIDTEFETSANMS
+31 CTEKEAGMSADRN
-45 KQPTNTV
+45 KERVNQV
-52 STEQGVLEGTW
+52 STEHGILKGAW
-63 SKTDPDIGVFRGVA
+63 SEADASIGVFRGIP
-77 YAQPPVGELRWRE
+77 YAQPPVGDLRWRA

-96 WSGVRQ
+96 WTGVRH
-102 AQEFGAACW
+102 ATKFGAACW
-111 QSYSEDAFVWSRG
+111 QSYSDDAFVWSRG
-124 EFPRSEDCLHLNVW
+124 EFPRSEDCLHLNIW
-138 QAQRTSVAA
+138 QPKKADATA

-194 HPALAEESEHNSAGN
+194 HPALAEESEHNSTGN

-214 KIAALKWVQKNIQGF
+214 KIAALKWVQKNIRSF
-229 GGDPDNVTIFGQS
+229 GGNPDNVTLFGQS

-268 AACLA
+268 AACLV
-273 KEKRDANGQERGVR
+273 KEKRDANGQQRGAR
-287 LTTLALGKLASQES
+287 LAQLALGELGAQDSESQ
-301 ATKVTAKQ
+301 VTAKQ
-309 LRSIDNEALLSAM
+309 LRSIDNQSLLSAM
-322 QTSDWSAGS
+322 ENSPWSEGS

-343 PLDVFNANRQAK
+343 PVDVFNANQQAK

-368 ELLPLNNALTEAELD
+368 ELLPLNNALTESELD
-383 QYLSKTFGDS
+383 QYLSKTFAET

-418 DAFMAMSMRSWAQY
+418 DAFMAMSMRGWAQY

-456 FNEPDLN
+456 FDDPNLN
-463 LPNGPR
+463 LPGGPR
-469 SAGAYHSGDLA
+469 STGAYHSGDLA
-480 FVFNNVGKNG
+480 YVFNNVGKTG
-490 DFWLEEDLS
+490 DFWLEEDFA
-499 MARTMSGYWTN
+499 MARAMSSYWTN

-523 NWASYEPQ
+523 NWARYEPQ
-531 GHNTQLLSKQVRT
+531 NHNTQLLSNPIKT

-557 QRHQA
+557 QRYQT
-562 KKK
+562 KK